1 MMSRRT
7 QAMPASPGKIG
18 RQHTDRMA
26 IVYVRQSTRR
36 QVLEHTESA
45 RVQYALVDRAV
56 ALGWATSRVKV
67 IDADLGVSG
76 ASVEGRAGFAE
87 LVSEVGLGHVGI
99 VLGVEVSR
107 LARSGR
113 DWYQLMELCALAG
126 TLLGDSDGIYDPVQY
141 NDRLLLGLKGTM
153 SEAELHLIKQ
163 RMAAGRL
170 AKAQRG
176 ELFFSLPT
184 GYVLR
189 PSGQVV
195 KDPDEQVRTVV
206 DLVFQLFEEF
216 GTINAV
222 LTYLVEHRI
231 QLGIRVRQ
239 GPDQGE
245 LEWRRPNRMT
255 LTNMLHNPIYAG
267 IYAYGRSGV
276 DPRRKVPG
284 RPFTGRVVVSMD
296 EWQVVLPDRL
306 PAYISQEQYRRNLER
321 MAANRAHAGAVGA
334 ARDGR
339 ALLSGVIRCGRCGHR
354 MIVQYH
360 TRADDS
366 LHNYVCVREYA
377 DHGGPRCQQL
387 AGPCVDA
394 HVADRLL
401 EMIVPAA
408 LEVSLHA
415 AEQIE
420 AERAR
425 LEKLW
430 HQRLERAEYAADRAR
445 RQYRLAEPENRLVV
459 RQLERDWEEALAEL
473 ERLRED
479 HNRFLAA
486 RPLTLLNAEREQIRA
501 LAADLPALW
510 HAATTSNA
518 DRKQLLRTIIETV
531 TVTVHGDSEKVT
543 AQITWAGGHTTS
555 AGLIR
560 PVARLE
566 QLSYYPR
573 LVELI
578 LRLDEAGLTSAQIAE
593 QLNAEGLRPPK
604 RFTVFGAQ
612 AIRDMVRRLRT
623 TTDQPARTGA
633 TRRPPGP
640 HAWWSAELAREL
652 AMPPVTLYNWIRR
665 GWVTADQEPGTGR
678 WIVTADR
685 AEVERL
691 RALRTRPQGSRNQR
705 SPQQSQPPRAGAG
718 EGDS

>member
-1 MMSRRT
+1 MS
-7 QAMPASPGKIG
+7 ASQGPPGKVG
-18 RQHTDRMA
+18 REHTDRMA
-26 IVYVRQSTRR
+26 VVYVRQSTRR

-56 ALGWATSRVKV
+56 ALGWAASRVKV
-67 IDADLGVSG
+67 IDADLGMSA
-76 ASVEGRAGFAE
+76 ASAQGRPGFAE

-126 TLLGDSDGIYDPVQY
+126 TLLGDSDGIYDPAQY

-176 ELFFSLPT
+176 ELFFSVPT

-189 PSGQVV
+189 PSGEVV
-195 KDPDEQVRTVV
+195 KDADEQVQAVIA
-206 DLVFQLFEEF
+206 LIFELFDEL

-222 LTYLVEHRI
+222 LAYLVEHRI
-231 QLGIRVRQ
+231 ELGIRVRE

-245 LEWRRPNRMT
+245 LVWRRPNRMT
-255 LTNMLHNPIYAG
+255 LTNILHNPIYAG

-276 DPRRKVPG
+276 DHRKKVPG
-284 RPFTGRVVVSMD
+284 RPFTGRVTVPIQQ
-296 EWQVVLPDRL
+296 WRVVLPERL
-306 PAYISQEQYRRNLER
+306 PAYISAQQYERNLER
-321 MAANRAHAGAVGA
+321 MAANRARSESVGA

-339 ALLSGVIRCGRCGHR
+339 ALLAGVIRCGRCGHR
-354 MIVQYH
+354 MIIQYH
-360 TRADDS
+360 RRGDDA

-377 DHGGPRCQQL
+377 DRGGPRCQQL

-394 HVADRLL
+394 HVTERLL
-401 EMIVPAA
+401 EMIAPAA

-420 AERAR
+420 SDRAR

-430 HQRLERAEYAADRAR
+430 RQRLERAAYATDRAR
-445 RQYRLAEPENRLVV
+445 RQYQLAEPENRLVV
-459 RQLERDWEEALAEL
+459 RQLERDWEQALAEL
-473 ERLRED
+473 ESLRED
-479 HNRFLAA
+479 HDRFLAG
-486 RPLTLLNAEREQIRA
+486 RPLLLSAAEREQIRA

-510 HAATTSNA
+510 HADTTSNA
-518 DRKQLLRTIIETV
+518 DRKQLLRTIIEAV
-531 TVTVHGDSEKVT
+531 TVTVHGESEQVT

-555 AGLIR
+555 GDLVR

-566 QLSYYPR
+566 QLSYYPCLAE
-573 LVELI
+573 LVLQ
-578 LRLDEAGLTSAQIAE
+578 LDDAGLTSAQIADR
-593 QLNAEGLRPPK
+593 LNAEGLRPPK
-604 RFTVFGAQ
+604 RFATFGAQ
-612 AIRDMVRRLRT
+612 AIRDLVRRLRT
-623 TTDQPARTGA
+623 TTDQPGRTWPQ
-633 TRRPPGP
+633 RRPPGRN
-640 HAWWSAELAREL
+640 AWWSAALAREL

-665 GWVTADQEPGTGR
+665 GWVTAHQEPGTR
-678 WIVTADR
+678 LWIVTADA
-685 AEVERL
+685 AEIDRL
-691 RALRTRPQGSRNQR
+691 RALRALPHGYHNRRRWQQQNPPHR
-705 SPQQSQPPRAGAG
+705 SDEPPTT
-718 EGDS
+718 S